1 MKKYISPDV
10 ELLALYAKDAIMASG
25 EKGPNESDL
34 DEFMNDLTIENV
46 ETI

>member
-10 ELLALYAKDAIMASG
+10 ELLALYAKEAIMASG

-34 DEFMNDLTIENV
+34 DEFMNDLTIEGI
-46 ETI
+46 ESI

>member
-10 ELLALYAKDAIMASG
+10 ELLALYSKDAIMASA

-34 DEFMNDLTIENV
+34 DEFMNDLTVDDIQSV
-46 ETI
+46 

>member
-25 EKGPNESDL
+25 EKGPNETDL
-34 DEFMNDLTIENV
+34 DEFMNDLTIDEIQ
-46 ETI
+46 TI